1 MTPNFD
7 ESWATIRPEM
17 LALVSNGRLAAA
29 NSSARYLPQVLAETG
44 QVAPSMG
51 SIIPAAFVQE
61 TPDGRDMG
69 SLLDTAVIRSKVAIG
84 SGASSAEALQS
95 GSKWLTGTLLTV
107 LADTARQV
115 VAADIAQRPNIGGYV
130 RMLNTPSCSRCVV
143 LAGKWFKWNEG
154 FQRHPKC
161 DCRHIPATNEAFANA
176 QGFYTDPYAYF
187 RSLSV
192 KEQER
197 LFGKHEAEAIRE
209 HGADIYRVM
218 NTKLRGLGTAKGN
231 LKYGTPTKLTVDDI
245 LSRDPSR
252 KFVIENLQY
261 HGYITGPQ
269 VVGGNILGRF
279 NIGFGQLGKGGVARA
294 ASDAST
300 KALLTGVRDPL
311 NRYTMTAAERRLYD
325 AHYFYNYASKTGRLA
340 PSVGANS
347 ADNFI
352 QEKVATAED
361 LQRLKTSLDNQI
373 SIISKQ
379 QQEGRLPD
387 SVRTLAQLLSLI

>member
-1 MTPNFD
+1 MTENFD
-7 ESWATIRPEM
+7 DSWIAIRPAM
-17 LALVSNGRLAAA
+17 LSLVKNGRLAAA
-29 NSSARYLPQVLAETG
+29 TSSVRYTPQVLAETG
-44 QVAPSMG
+44 QKAPAVG
-51 SIIPAAFVQE
+51 LIIPAAFVDV
-61 TPDGRDMG
+61 TPDGRDVG
-69 SLLDTAVIRSKVAIG
+69 SLLDTAVIRSKIAVG
-84 SGASSAEALQS
+84 SGATPKEALQT

-107 LADTARQV
+107 IADTSRQV
-115 VAADIAQRPNIGGYV
+115 VSADIAQRPNIGGYV
-130 RMLNTPSCSRCVV
+130 RMLNTPSCARCVI

-161 DCRHIPATNEAFANA
+161 DCRHIPATNEAFANS

-187 RSLSV
+187 NSLSV

-197 LFGKHEAEAIRE
+197 LFGKYEAEAIRE
-209 HGADIYRVM
+209 NGADIYRVM

-231 LKYGTPTKLTVDDI
+231 LKFGTPTKRTVDDI
-245 LSRDPSR
+245 LSHDPSR
-252 KFVIENLQY
+252 KFVLENLQY

-269 VVGGNILGRF
+269 TVGGNILGRY

-325 AHYFYNYASKTGRLA
+325 AHYFYNYASKTGRIA
-340 PSVGANS
+340 PSIGANS
-347 ADNFI
+347 ADKFV
-352 QEKVATAED
+352 QEKLATAED
-361 LQRLKTSLDNQI
+361 LKLLKANLDNQI
-373 SIISKQ
+373 SIIAKQ

-387 SVRTLAQLLSLI
+387 SVRRLAQLLSLI